1 MRYTNQQSS
10 SSSVSVFSHTATLPL
25 SAYLS
30 HAHAGVTFPRRCCC
44 RLTLA
49 ARVRQTAV
57 RGVFRR
63 HWTDRRTDVQTDGET
78 DGRQTVAYPM
88 LDAAS
93 GNNFHSLRIINI
105 CRCFYTGVGGGIHV
119 CMTRSPH
126 ISIFMSSL
134 ESTPVPACYQ
144 KSYTAACKL
153 SCLTLSALQ

>member
-10 SSSVSVFSHTATLPL
+10 SSSVSVFSQTATLPL

-105 CRCFYTGVGGGIHV
+105 RRCFYTGVGGHTCMHDAVTPYFHIHEFPRKH
-119 CMTRSPH
+119 TRSC
-126 ISIFMSSL
+126 L
-134 ESTPVPACYQ
+134 
-144 KSYTAACKL
+144 L
-153 SCLTLSALQ
+153 SEIIHRCL